1 MANSN
6 TLDEIAL
13 ADYLQA
19 HIDGFRGPLTASK
32 FADGQSNPTFLLQA
46 ASGRYVLRRKPPGK
60 LLGSAH
66 AVDREFRVMGALRN
80 TDVPVADVYHLCEDD
95 SVIGSMF
102 YVMEFMDGRIF
113 WDPTLPEV
121 DQPTRSALYDET
133 VRVLAALHSVDID
146 AAGLSDYGKGG
157 NYFARQLN
165 RWQQQYRASE
175 TGRLDGMEALIEWL
189 PANMPADDGR
199 VSLVHGDYRLDNMIF
214 HATEPRVIALVDWE
228 LSTLGH
234 PFSDVA
240 YQCVQLRLPYEGVF
254 HGLGGINRS
263 ALGIP
268 GEAEFVNAYCR
279 QAGIEKIDNW
289 NFYLAFCLFRLIAIV
304 QGVRKRALSGNAS
317 SDKGLQVG
325 ELAIPMS
332 EMALEIIQ

>member
-6 TLDEIAL
+6 TLDEVKL
-13 ADYLQA
+13 ANYLQD
-19 HIDGFRGPLTASK
+19 HIDGFRGPLRVSK
-32 FADGQSNPTFLLQA
+32 FADGQSNPTFLLEA

-66 AVDREFRVMGALRN
+66 AVDREFRVIGALRD

-102 YVMEFMDGRIF
+102 YIMEYMDGRIF
-113 WDPTLPEV
+113 WDPTLPELDNAGRGAV
-121 DQPTRSALYDET
+121 YDET
-133 VRVLAALHSVDID
+133 IRVLAALHSVDIE
-146 AAGLSDYGKGG
+146 AVGLQDFGRGG
-157 NYFARQLN
+157 NYFARQLR
-165 RWQQQYRASE
+165 RWQEQYRASE
-175 TGRLDGMEALIEWL
+175 TERLEGMEALIEWL
-189 PANMPADDGR
+189 PANMPDDDGR
-199 VSLVHGDYRLDNMIF
+199 ISLVHGDYRLDNMVF
-214 HATEPRVIALVDWE
+214 HATEPRVIAVVDWE

-234 PFSDVA
+234 PFADVA

-254 HGLGGINRS
+254 HGLGGIDRG

-268 GEAEFVNAYCR
+268 GETDFVKAYCR
-279 QAGIEKIDNW
+279 QVGINAIEHWD
-289 NFYLAFCLFRLIAIV
+289 FQLAFCLFRLIAIV

-325 ELAIPMS
+325 QLAVPMAA
-332 EMALEIIQ
+332 MALEIIR